1 MIHKLACSYH
11 SERQTFPLYAW
22 GLAYYRDRFL
32 TETHSEPSVSLL
44 SFYRNRDTLNVPKP
58 SSGMNTTPKFFT
70 ESRGTDN
77 SRLNKLLSQL
87 YHEPVVIYCM
97 VYHYTK
103 RAMLA
108 RLLANEGPAIYVV
121 HLNRYFVIPP

>member
-1 MIHKLACSYH
+1 M
-11 SERQTFPLYAW
+11 LYSILSLTLISGTLSNEICLIKKK
-22 GLAYYRDRFL
+22 GLTLDIL
-32 TETHSEPSVSLL
+32 TMEL
-44 SFYRNRDTLNVPKP
+44 
-58 SSGMNTTPKFFT
+58 M
-70 ESRGTDN
+70 
-77 SRLNKLLSQL
+77 SQL
-87 YHEPVVIYCM
+87 CYGPVVTYCM

>member
-1 MIHKLACSYH
+1 MKLCWEAMEGRSGVMCEGSSYIY
-11 SERQTFPLYAW
+11 P
-22 GLAYYRDRFL
+22 
-32 TETHSEPSVSLL
+32 PSKIAVSR
-44 SFYRNRDTLNVPKP
+44 SNG
-58 SSGMNTTPKFFT
+58 SGIV
-70 ESRGTDN
+70 
-77 SRLNKLLSQL
+77 SQL
-87 YHEPVVIYCM
+87 CHGPVVTYCM